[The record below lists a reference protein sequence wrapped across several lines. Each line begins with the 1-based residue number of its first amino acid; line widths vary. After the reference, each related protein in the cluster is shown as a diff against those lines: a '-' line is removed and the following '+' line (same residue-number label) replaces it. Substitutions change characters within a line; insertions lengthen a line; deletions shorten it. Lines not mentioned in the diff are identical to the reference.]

1 MKQIEFYGDMID
13 VVELE
18 NGQPGVAMRRLVENL
33 GLSWARQSEK
43 LEDPIFSCTHMRT
56 TGDDGKQY
64 EMLVMPV
71 RSIPAYLFSIN
82 PNKVREDLRE
92 KLARYRLECV
102 DVLYNYWA
110 KGYAINPRPTVE
122 SSLED
127 YVNGSGM
134 LHTNFLNNIL
144 DAKAN
149 TQEQREVTVE
159 IIKTILR
166 TAFNTEDVDIE
177 KNFVLRRSG
186 WECMKAEEIT
196 LLQTIESQVGLY
208 LAKHGL
214 PDTVEDA
221 MQFAS
226 KIGLQVSRRLN
237 RAASLAEI
245 YSKEFETPLMG
256 LLGLNTFNVEKVGV
270 L

>member
-18 NGQPGVAMRRLVENL
+18 NGQPGVVMRRLVENL
-33 GLSWARQSEK
+33 GLSWGNQTEK
-43 LEDPIFSCTHMRT
+43 LQDPIYMCSVIRTHDTSGRE
-56 TGDDGKQY
+56 Q

-71 RSIPAYLFSIN
+71 KSIPAYLFSIN

-110 KGYAINPRPTVE
+110 RGYAINPRPTVE

-127 YVNGSGM
+127 YVNGSGT

-166 TAFNTEDVDIE
+166 TAFNSENVDIE
-177 KNFVLRRSG
+177 KNFVLRRTG
-186 WECMKAEEIT
+186 WECMKPEEIT

-214 PDTVEDA
+214 PETVEDA

-245 YSKEFETPLMG
+245 YSKEFETPLMS
-256 LLGLNTFNVEKVGV
+256 LLGLDVKGEKAGV